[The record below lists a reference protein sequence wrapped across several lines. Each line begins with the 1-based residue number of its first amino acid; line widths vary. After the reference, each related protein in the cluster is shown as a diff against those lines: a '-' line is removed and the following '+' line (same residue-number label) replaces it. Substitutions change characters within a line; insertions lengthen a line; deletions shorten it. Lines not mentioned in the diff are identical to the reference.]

1 MTYSLDTKNIKLEF
15 TTNNTIGGSTAPKN
29 VIMINPSSSSRSR
42 ILILQLPHKP
52 ENLMKLNLHLNN
64 KQSRDRRVLQNGLT
78 EPEELEL

>member
-1 MTYSLDTKNIKLEF
+1 MEKKF
-15 TTNNTIGGSTAPKN
+15 
-29 VIMINPSSSSRSR
+29 SRSR

>member
-1 MTYSLDTKNIKLEF
+1 
-15 TTNNTIGGSTAPKN
+15 
-29 VIMINPSSSSRSR
+29 MINPSSSNIKADITIQNGEKFSRSR

-64 KQSRDRRVLQNGLT
+64 KQSLDRRVLQNGLT